1 MHCISQIIEITET
14 TSTDANTCIEIVLI
28 ESDKLQSILCAC

>member
-14 TSTDANTCIEIVLI
+14 TVTDAKLEIVLI

>member
-1 MHCISQIIEITET
+1 MHCISQIIEIIET
-14 TSTDANTCIEIVLI
+14 TSTDAKLEIVLI

>member
-1 MHCISQIIEITET
+1 MHCISQIIKITET
-14 TSTDANTCIEIVLI
+14 TATDAKLEFVLI

>member
-14 TSTDANTCIEIVLI
+14 TSTDANIEIVLI

>member
-1 MHCISQIIEITET
+1 MHCLSQIIEITENT
-14 TSTDANTCIEIVLI
+14 ATDAKLEIVQI

>member
-14 TSTDANTCIEIVLI
+14 TSTDAKLEIVLM

>member
-14 TSTDANTCIEIVLI
+14 TSTDANIEIVLI
-28 ESDKLQSILCAC
+28 ESDKLQSSLCAC

>member
-14 TSTDANTCIEIVLI
+14 TSTDTNIEIVLI